1 MQQIKPKSLAWGFI
15 FRRHDQQPTSFQPE
29 QYKAIAPVS
38 VSEAN
43 QTKASKAS
51 KASKAAKKP
60 PLGVNATCRSVACD
74 DFEKN
79 ILFEIIFQK

>member
-74 DFEKN
+74 DFEKKH
-79 ILFEIIFQK
+79 FV